1 MLHITPHELMIIII
15 ITIII
20 RIINSI
26 SKHLS
31 GQPRTLYV
39 AKKENKSNKNNSTIS
54 SKTIKS
60 VTQIIK

>member
-15 ITIII
+15 IITIII
-20 RIINSI
+20 RIINFI
-26 SKHLS
+26 STHLS

-39 AKKENKSNKNNSTIS
+39 AKKENKNNSTIS